1 MASESTSLTV
11 QSEVG
16 RREGL
21 EAELDASLITRPIPP
36 FPPLAAGVVKRTSSK
51 PSSFQ

>member
-11 QSEVG
+11 QSEEG
-16 RREGL
+16 RREDL
-21 EAELDASLITRPIPP
+21 EEESEASSMTRAI
-36 FPPLAAGVVKRTSSK
+36 PPLAVGVVKRTSSK